1 MKCYIYH
8 IPLLIAAML
17 AAGCDNIFSGNE
29 EGTVTL
35 TLSTSGAL
43 SKAGMDQGFG
53 IV

>member
-35 TLSTSGAL
+35 TLSTQDATIYSAVTRKGP
-43 SKAGMDQGFG
+43 
-53 IV
+53 